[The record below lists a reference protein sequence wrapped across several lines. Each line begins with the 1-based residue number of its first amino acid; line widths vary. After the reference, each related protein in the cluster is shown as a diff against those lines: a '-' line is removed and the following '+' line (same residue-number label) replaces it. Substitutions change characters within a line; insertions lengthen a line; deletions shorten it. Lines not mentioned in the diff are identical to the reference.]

1 MGVLLSKWVSLFL
14 FVEVDDILEGDIT
27 DDEDVDV
34 EVEGVTFEDDVEE
47 DSVTGLSTLNSS
59 RIFLLILPMSAEER
73 DLPKD
78 LDFFGFR

>member
-27 DDEDVDV
+27 DDEDVEV
-34 EVEGVTFEDDVEE
+34 EVGGVTLEDDVEE
-47 DSVTGLSTLNSS
+47 DSVTGLSSLNSS
-59 RIFLLILPMSAEER
+59 RMFLLILPMSAEER

-78 LDFFGFR
+78 LDFFGF